1 MASMT
6 DKMKEFLANQNQA
19 NNNKTS
25 FDISESAK
33 EVNEKLSDIHALFVN
48 TDDEVTDLSDNVFD
62 LTNIVK
68 MVAVE
73 IDDYGEIMCHSLL
86 SMQAS
91 LQTLLNSHEF
101 AMMSSIESTLE
112 RGMTRLIRNSNDMLR
127 MEKSE
132 AKANRDARKLTT
144 QAKTNVLVSKKK
156 ELTSNKPE
164 PGKQGIDSKMIAD
177 QMKQGLM
184 TALNPVTLV
193 KTFFSFILPKLIVL
207 GLLLYGFIVGFLGGD
222 VYDFVCAMGA
232 VVIGLFVAFIAFQ
245 ISKQLILLGI
255 QIACEWIKVALAAQP
270 AAIAIVAIGIILVAF
285 LAVAALIAV
294 TIIAAVLGIVV
305 AMYVLTKAMKAMV
318 TSMIEGIMG
327 VFQEQLVKTES
338 MIKETMTIISTV
350 IPLLTEKM
358 LEMTNTLSVGL
369 NKVIGNLASSF
380 LVMEQTMDGL
390 ASEMS
395 KIFNGLAAAIIS
407 SALFKS
413 VEKAKAEGE
422 DFTARLSPLHD
433 TVRSIEKLLRE
444 VVKGVRNNRT
454 KIARST
460 YNSNSSNTY
469 NGGDVYNTARV
480 SDGMKSVGETAV
492 LGRPSDYVTNDKL
505 DELKTSLTTALA
517 EVVAAIKNI
526 QINVPEQKSSGPWS
540 LFG

>member
-112 RGMTRLIRNSNDMLR
+112 RGMTRLIKNSNDMLR

-270 AAIAIVAIGIILVAF
+270 AAIAMVAIGIILVAF

-327 VFQEQLVKTES
+327 VFQEQLTKTETL
-338 MIKETMTIISTV
+338 IRDVMTLMSTV
-350 IPLLTEKM
+350 VPMLTEKM

-444 VVKGVRNNRT
+444 VVKGVRNNKT

-505 DELKTSLTTALA
+505 DELKTSLTSALA

>member
-193 KTFFSFILPKLIVL
+193 KTFFTFILPKLIVL

-222 VYDFVCAMGA
+222 VYDFVCTMGA
-232 VVIGLFVAFIAFQ
+232 IVIGLFVGFIAFQ
-245 ISKQLILLGI
+245 ISKALILLGI

-327 VFQEQLVKTES
+327 VFQEQLAKTES
-338 MIKETMTIISTV
+338 MIKETMHIISTV

>member
-177 QMKQGLM
+177 QMKQGLI

-270 AAIAIVAIGIILVAF
+270 AAIAMVAIGIILVAF

-327 VFQEQLVKTES
+327 VFQEQLSKTETL
-338 MIKETMTIISTV
+338 IRDVMTLMSTV
-350 IPLLTEKM
+350 VPMLTEKM

>member
-245 ISKQLILLGI
+245 ISKALILLGI

-327 VFQEQLVKTES
+327 VFQEQLAKTES

-505 DELKTSLTTALA
+505 DELKTSLTSALA